1 MSNNDENQQE
11 VKEIT
16 NLYELQPQLVEARL
30 LLERVLKTACSND
43 KLMKK
48 IYEYSGD
55 SSTTIIWYLQ
65 QVIKYLDAIIINNE
79 VIIDALAGKF

>member
-30 LLERVLKTACSND
+30 LLERFLKTACSND

-65 QVIKYLDAIIINNE
+65 QVIKYLDAIIINNK

>member
-30 LLERVLKTACSND
+30 ILGC
-43 KLMKK
+43 
-48 IYEYSGD
+48 
-55 SSTTIIWYLQ
+55 
-65 QVIKYLDAIIINNE
+65 VIN
-79 VIIDALAGKF
+79 

>member
-30 LLERVLKTACSND
+30 ILERVLKTACSND

-65 QVIKYLDAIIINNE
+65 QVIKYLDAIIINNK

>member
-1 MSNNDENQQE
+1 M
-11 VKEIT
+11 
-16 NLYELQPQLVEARL
+16 YELQPQLVEARL
-30 LLERVLKTACSND
+30 ILERVLKIACSND

-65 QVIKYLDAIIINNE
+65 QVIKYLDAIIINNK
-79 VIIDALAGKF
+79 VIIDALAGKS

>member
-1 MSNNDENQQE
+1 MSNNNENQQE

-30 LLERVLKTACSND
+30 ILERVLKIACSND

-65 QVIKYLDAIIINNE
+65 
-79 VIIDALAGKF
+79 

>member
-30 LLERVLKTACSND
+30 ILERVLKTACSND

-65 QVIKYLDAIIINNE
+65 QVIKYLDAIIINNK
-79 VIIDALAGKF
+79 VIIDALAGKS

>member
-1 MSNNDENQQE
+1 
-11 VKEIT
+11 
-16 NLYELQPQLVEARL
+16 
-30 LLERVLKTACSND
+30 
-43 KLMKK
+43 MKK

-65 QVIKYLDAIIINNE
+65 QVIKYLDAIIINNK